1 MPSRG
6 EPAALVSH
14 IPRVDGSAIY
24 SHAGYTVT
32 ASANGP
38 IEAQRRDEDPYE
50 ALVDVIVRPAAG
62 VGGTRER
69 HLESLLQATLRQI
82 ILVKNF
88 PRGLIQVVLQ
98 VKSSPENYYAN
109 TKLVQANLNL
119 PIIPALLQA
128 AVLAL
133 LSAAIPLRATAT
145 CTVVAVVAG
154 TDGETESRLILD
166 PSPREA
172 EDARSVHALAF
183 TSGDR
188 LILAESEGHFTMQ
201 EWADVHAK
209 ALKICCGPVRD
220 PRSNDMDMGDD
231 NGTDVEGPNMRHFI
245 RETMAAKVSADLHWK
260 G

>member
-1 MPSRG
+1 M
-6 EPAALVSH
+6 
-14 IPRVDGSAIY
+14 
-24 SHAGYTVT
+24 
-32 ASANGP
+32 
-38 IEAQRRDEDPYE
+38 
-50 ALVDVIVRPAAG
+50 
-62 VGGTRER
+62 
-69 HLESLLQATLRQI
+69 
-82 ILVKNF
+82 
-88 PRGLIQVVLQ
+88 IQVVLQ
-98 VKSSPENYYAN
+98 VKSSPENDYAS
-109 TKLVQANLNL
+109 TKLVQANLVRTTGFRIPIQSHSQTPSPSDSHPCVAGQQTYNFRQNL

-145 CTVVAVVAG
+145 CTVIAVVAG
-154 TDGETESRLILD
+154 SDGEAESNLILD

-172 EDARSVHALAF
+172 EGARSVHALAF

-209 ALKICCGPVRD
+209 ALKICCEPVRD
-220 PRSNDMDMGDD
+220 PGNNDMDMGDD
-231 NGTDVEGPNMRHFI
+231 NSTDVEGPNMRHFI